1 MFNLK
6 RSKKEHDQ
14 SVSVEISSEDYA
26 FLEQTAAAVGSTPSD
41 FVSLVIKTIRAQ
53 SKRKK

>member
-6 RSKKEHDQ
+6 RSKKAQDQ
-14 SVSVEISSEDYA
+14 PVAVEISAEDYA

-41 FVSLVIKTIRAQ
+41 FLSLVIKTIRAQ

>member
-6 RSKKEHDQ
+6 RSKKAQDQ
-14 SVSVEISSEDYA
+14 PVAVEISAEDYA

-41 FVSLVIKTIRAQ
+41 FLSLVIKMMRAQ

>member
-6 RSKKEHDQ
+6 RSKKVSDQ
-14 SVSVEISSEDYA
+14 PVAVEISAEDYA
-26 FLEQTAAAVGSTPSD
+26 LLEETAAAVGSTPSD
-41 FVSLVIKTIRAQ
+41 FLSLVIKTIRAQ